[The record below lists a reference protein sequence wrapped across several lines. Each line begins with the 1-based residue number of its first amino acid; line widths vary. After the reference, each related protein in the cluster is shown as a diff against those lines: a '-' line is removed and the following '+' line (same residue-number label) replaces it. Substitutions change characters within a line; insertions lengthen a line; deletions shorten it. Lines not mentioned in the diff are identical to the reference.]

1 MNEELARAASGE
13 ELRVDYTSI
22 EKSLSEL
29 WRVEGAE
36 GEKAVTRAALWN
48 VLVHTCSPADHTLA
62 SETLSKVSSS
72 VPQRT
77 IVVRAD
83 PKGKEGIAAWI
94 SANCHVM
101 SGQKQV
107 CSEEVA
113 IVAGGSRVAQVPPLV
128 SALLIPDMPVAFWWV
143 GDIPDETAHYVDH
156 LLEPAD
162 RLIVDSRS
170 FNSLRDLMW
179 LNRVASNTA
188 TAPADLN
195 WVRLEDW
202 RAATAAIFD
211 GPMMREKLSAITRVR
226 LAANEGE
233 RDFFGDSVE
242 SLYYAAWLTAQT
254 SDITASPI
262 DFTFET
268 VVTGGESGKLN
279 EVHIEFGEGSEAL
292 IERDRHRGVL
302 MAAVD
307 GVEHMVDNVT
317 RVLGR
322 RLDEL
327 IVRQLKRPETDAVF
341 VKVLPVA
348 IEMASR
354 IEK

>member
-13 ELRVDYTSI
+13 ELRVDYSSI
-22 EKSLSEL
+22 EKSLGEL

-36 GEKAVTRAALWN
+36 GDKAVTRAALWN
-48 VLVHTCSPADHTLA
+48 VLAHTCSPANHTLA
-62 SETLSKVSSS
+62 SETLSKASVS

-83 PKGKEGIAAWI
+83 TKAKDDIAAWI
-94 SANCHVM
+94 SANCHLI
-101 SGQKQV
+101 SGEKQV

-128 SALLIPDMPVAFWWV
+128 SALLIPDMPVAVWWV
-143 GDIPDETAHYVDH
+143 GDLPDETEHYVDH
-156 LLEPAD
+156 LLEFAD
-162 RLIVDSRS
+162 RLIIDSRW
-170 FNSLRDLMW
+170 FNSVRDLIW
-179 LNRVASNTA
+179 LNKVAAKTT

-254 SDITASPI
+254 RGTAAAPI

-268 VVTGGESGKLN
+268 VATGGEAGKLN
-279 EVHIEFGEGSEAL
+279 EVHIEFGDGSEAL
-292 IERDRHRGVL
+292 IQRDRHRGVL

-307 GVEHMVDNVT
+307 GVAHAVDNVT

-327 IVRQLKRPETDAVF
+327 IVRQLKRPEADAVF

-348 IEMASR
+348 IEMVSR
-354 IEK
+354 IGE